1 MGFDSVA
8 ALNTIPGKFCSQ
20 FKETLQLWETVR
32 ALVRLNIME
41 ARAPLARWLSVFCIS
56 VFC

>member
-1 MGFDSVA
+1 MSDSVA

-20 FKETLQLWETVR
+20 FKKTLQLWETVR

-41 ARAPLARWLSVFCIS
+41 GRAPLARSVSVFCIS